1 MTLQKLWDI
10 DPGYFRL
17 KHAIKTIGAILITLR
32 FMQHETLSL
41 QLMACIITGFS
52 MQGVVEKALSLRLVQ
67 IIALNSIYFL
77 SFLLGLVVRDSA
89 NATAI
94 ALVFLGFTVN
104 YLRRFGLQTSMAP
117 MMAWSLCFFATTLPL
132 PETRDVWSYFYAVV
146 IALIV
151 SASVNA
157 FLFPENYHRLFI
169 INSNRLFQAL
179 AQGMHEI
186 RRQLVQIHQNN
197 KQIERDAFESSA
209 LTNLSKTMSALL
221 DSNQSIAEDSF
232 FAKKYP
238 HMEYVLLQQYALVN
252 AYLMMLDTYRSLDF
266 LLLSQ
271 ERREISRLYQQFARL
286 FASMVMGNNCDIL
299 SNDVLVP
306 LTSFGKKTTYS
317 PVFES
322 IIILLNLKLGFSL
335 FNRHIAHLVKH
346 KNET

>member
-17 KHAIKTIGAILITLR
+17 KHAIKTIGAILVTLG

-41 QLMACIITGFS
+41 QLMASIITGFS

-67 IIALNSIYFL
+67 IIALNGIYFL

-132 PETRDVWSYFYAVV
+132 PETRDVWSYSYAVI

-157 FLFPENYHRLFI
+157 FFLPENYHRLFI
-169 INSNRLFQAL
+169 INSNRLFKAL
-179 AQGMHEI
+179 FQGMYEI
-186 RRQLVQIHQNN
+186 RRHLVQMHQND
-197 KQIERDAFESSA
+197 KPIQLDVFESCA
-209 LTNLSKTMSALL
+209 FTNLSKTMSALL

-232 FAKKYP
+232 FAKKHP
-238 HMEYVLLQQYALVN
+238 QMEYVLMQQYALVN

-266 LLLSQ
+266 SLSSQ
-271 ERREISRLYQQFARL
+271 ERREVSKLYRHFARL
-286 FASMVMGNNCDIL
+286 FASMVMGNNCDVL
-299 SNDVLVP
+299 SNNTLVP
-306 LTSFGKKTTYS
+306 LASFGKEKTGL
-317 PVFES
+317 PVSES

-346 KNET
+346 ENET